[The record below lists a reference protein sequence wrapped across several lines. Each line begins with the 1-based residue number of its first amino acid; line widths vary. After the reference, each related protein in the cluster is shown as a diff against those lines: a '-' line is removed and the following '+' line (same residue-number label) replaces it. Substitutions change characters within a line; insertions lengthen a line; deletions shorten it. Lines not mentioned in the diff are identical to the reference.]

1 MSSVKDRL
9 VTTGII
15 KNVFDYQG
23 LDPNLVDTYSY
34 FEKKFQ
40 ELLKNYADAYNL
52 NNCFF
57 YIKNEFYCNAFAS
70 KRQDYNII
78 GITNAYPILMKDKFD
93 EKFFSNIIYVAFFND
108 KSISDAYAD
117 LYADSTFQFN
127 SFMLDCSI
135 QYTFSHEFRHLLQ
148 FNSSNLFNNFNY
160 SENLDTTSF
169 DIEKHVWEFDADR
182 MAAYEVLKYVFSVH
196 RVLHNKSDEK
206 LLCLMY
212 LALSSMF
219 ITKDLFH
226 FSIMN
231 QTNSEKYTINKQD
244 FYTKKYSHPHPLV
257 RKYNIFEFF
266 HDNINADFPH
276 LKLDTQQLLNNVLG
290 ISKLYFDAL
299 IPNQKEFYMHYHE
312 STDLLGKIHEY
323 NGELYDYAVKDES
336 IKGLLSRYSVS
347 LVPNVP
353 VGNADQHIHS
363 QAKAWERDKCANIQ

>member
-23 LDPNLVDTYSY
+23 LDPDLVDTYTY

-40 ELLKNYADAYNL
+40 ELLKNYANAYNL
-52 NNCFF
+52 KNCFF
-57 YIKNEFYCNAFAS
+57 YIKDGFSCNAFAS
-70 KRQDYNII
+70 KVQDNNII
-78 GITNAYPILMKDKFD
+78 GITNAYPILMKDKFN
-93 EKFFSNIIYVAFFND
+93 EKFFSDIIYVAFIND
-108 KSISDAYAD
+108 KSTSDAYAD
-117 LYADSTFQFN
+117 LYADPTFQFN

-148 FNSSNLFNNFNY
+148 FNSSNLSTNFNY

-169 DIEKHVWEFDADR
+169 DIKKHVWEFDADR

-196 RVLHNKSDEK
+196 REMQNKSNEK
-206 LLCLMY
+206 LLCMMY

-226 FSIMN
+226 FGIMN
-231 QTNSEKYTINKQD
+231 QTNSKEYTINKQN

-257 RKYNIFEFF
+257 RQYNIFEFF
-266 HDNINADFPH
+266 HDCIKDDFPH

-290 ISKLYFDAL
+290 ISKLYFDSL
-299 IPNQKEFYMHYHE
+299 IQNSKEFYVHYQK
-312 STDLLGKIHEY
+312 STDLLDTINEY
-323 NGELYDYAVKDES
+323 NGELYDYAVQDES
-336 IKGLLSRYSVS
+336 IKSLLSTYV
-347 LVPNVP
+347 N
-353 VGNADQHIHS
+353 G
-363 QAKAWERDKCANIQ
+363 